1 MPVFVDNQKR
11 EYFLSQKKE
20 LIDRDLLDCYNRL
33 MEKQNPESVIRSHKL
48 CINRMDIHGRN
59 KYKTLRLLEHYRNTE
74 DKSIALSVL
83 TSSLNSLG
91 IFSMFSSDEERKN
104 RRWTEKGLGQKC

>member
-59 KYKTLRLLEHYRNTE
+59 KYKTLNPFEATKKLITDRVIIKYFENF
-74 DKSIALSVL
+74 K
-83 TSSLNSLG
+83 
-91 IFSMFSSDEERKN
+91 
-104 RRWTEKGLGQKC
+104 